1 MMINLTTIIF
11 FISHLITFYY
21 LIMFMDKVKK
31 MLKKI
36 EKIEKD
42 IEVKI
47 NFLNEN
53 TQDDLGNEKKIEKIL
68 EKEQKKIEKEEK
80 NVKYY
85 SEEAKN
91 KDDEDEDEDE
101 DKDEDEDEDKSND
114 RDNSE
119 KKEIIEGFNNINY
132 NDFIEN
138 KMKVASST
146 VYDTDFSN
154 IYNTYVKDNILDIQ
168 KVKENN
174 DSIYN
179 DTSFYLKSKCRGW
192 KKKNKV

>member
-1 MMINLTTIIF
+1 
-11 FISHLITFYY
+11 
-21 LIMFMDKVKK
+21 MFVNKIKK

-36 EKIEKD
+36 ENIEKE
-42 IEVKI
+42 IEAKEKK
-47 NFLNEN
+47 LNKN
-53 TQDDLGNEKKIEKIL
+53 IQDDLEKEKKIEKIL
-68 EKEQKKIEKEEK
+68 EKEEKKLEKEEK

-85 SEEAKN
+85 SEELEN
-91 KDDEDEDEDE
+91 KEDE
-101 DKDEDEDEDKSND
+101 DKYND
-114 RDNSE
+114 YDNSE

-154 IYNTYVKDNILDIQ
+154 IYNTYVKDNLLDIQ

>member
-1 MMINLTTIIF
+1 MKINLTTIIF
-11 FISHLITFYY
+11 LISHLVTFYY
-21 LIMFMDKVKK
+21 LNMFVNKIKK

-36 EKIEKD
+36 ENIEKE
-42 IEVKI
+42 IEAKEKK
-47 NFLNEN
+47 LNKN
-53 TQDDLGNEKKIEKIL
+53 IQDDLEKEKKIEKIL
-68 EKEQKKIEKEEK
+68 EKEEKKLEKEEK

-85 SEEAKN
+85 SEELEN
-91 KDDEDEDEDE
+91 KEDEDE
-101 DKDEDEDEDKSND
+101 DKYND
-114 RDNSE
+114 YDNTE

-154 IYNTYVKDNILDIQ
+154 IYNTYVKDNLLDIQ

>member
-1 MMINLTTIIF
+1 MINLTTIIF

-21 LIMFMDKVKK
+21 LIMFIDKVKK
-31 MLKKI
+31 MVKKI

-85 SEEAKN
+85 SEEAEN
-91 KDDEDEDEDE
+91 KDDEDEDD
-101 DKDEDEDEDKSND
+101 DDDDDEDKSND
-114 RDNSE
+114 YDNSE

>member
-1 MMINLTTIIF
+1 MKINLTTIIF
-11 FISHLITFYY
+11 LISHLVTFYY
-21 LIMFMDKVKK
+21 LNMFVDKIKK

-36 EKIEKD
+36 ENIEKE
-42 IEVKI
+42 IEAKEK
-47 NFLNEN
+47 NLNKN
-53 TQDDLGNEKKIEKIL
+53 IQDDLEKEKKIEKIL
-68 EKEQKKIEKEEK
+68 EKEEKILEKEEK

-85 SEEAKN
+85 SEEIEN
-91 KDDEDEDEDE
+91 KEEEDEDE
-101 DKDEDEDEDKSND
+101 DKYND
-114 RDNSE
+114 YDNSE

-168 KVKENN
+168 KVKESN